1 MSCLA
6 SLFPASGCHLAF
18 PPPFSPFSALK
29 SSPSSWQNA
38 EGRRSLPLP
47 QPVFLLHRAGAQ
59 WLSGPKRQ
67 EGETPSPDHS
77 SQPCPLSPSSL
88 ATRSV
93 RVLRKGGCLS
103 PTIFP
108 SSLPSLYP
116 TPIYQEPHP
125 DLLPAQT
132 CWGFR
137 DLLGFQESL
146 GRGLACQDLLPVL
159 PCRERAHVGSGARRP
174 AAGMQPSLPATCS
187 PTPLSFPFSCP
198 GGPAHRTAHNGP

>member
-93 RVLRKGGCLS
+93 RVLRKGGCFLLLS
-103 PTIFP
+103 SPP
-108 SSLPSLYP
+108 PC
-116 TPIYQEPHP
+116 HP
-125 DLLPAQT
+125 FTQHQSIRSHTQTCFQLRLVGVSET

-137 DLLGFQESL
+137 SHWVGAWHARTCFPSCLAES
-146 GRGLACQDLLPVL
+146 
-159 PCRERAHVGSGARRP
+159 AR
-174 AAGMQPSLPATCS
+174 T
-187 PTPLSFPFSCP
+187 
-198 GGPAHRTAHNGP
+198 